1 MPNMGPS
8 SFSPFAFVIG
18 GLSSIRSFQRVFS
31 RGILALFAAQLVHFF
46 APASWPLTRFNNLAA
61 ALGVLFVLF
70 AVLAWLRYDGLKI
83 PHAKLPRMKR
93 KDPPFLT
100 NDIADHLDDDIIL
113 FDDLEKEEQD
123 VCVLLADVLLALVC
137 FALAAVLG

>member
-1 MPNMGPS
+1 MIAWLKEHLHASMTG
-8 SFSPFAFVIG
+8 AFIYK
-18 GLSSIRSFQRVFS
+18 VFS

-100 NDIADHLDDDIIL
+100 NAIADHLDDDIIL
-113 FDDLEKEEQD
+113 FADLGQDETD

>member
-1 MPNMGPS
+1 MIAWLKEHFHASMTR
-8 SFSPFAFVIG
+8 AFIYK
-18 GLSSIRSFQRVFS
+18 VFS
-31 RGILALFAAQLVHFF
+31 RGILTLFAAQLVHFF

-61 ALGVLFVLF
+61 ALGVQFVLF

-100 NDIADHLDDDIIL
+100 NDIADHLDDDVIL
-113 FDDLEKEEQD
+113 FDDLDKEEQD
-123 VCVLLADVLLALVC
+123 VCVLLADVILAVIC
-137 FALAAVLG
+137 FALAAILK

>member
-1 MPNMGPS
+1 MIAWLKNHFHPS
-8 SFSPFAFVIG
+8 MTRALIYK
-18 GLSSIRSFQRVFS
+18 VFS

-61 ALGVLFVLF
+61 ALGILFVLF
-70 AVLAWLRYDGLKI
+70 TVLAWLRYDGLKI
-83 PHAKLPRMKR
+83 PHVKLPRMKR

-123 VCVLLADVLLALVC
+123 VCVLLADILLALVC
-137 FALAAVLG
+137 FVLAAVLI

>member
-1 MPNMGPS
+1 MIKWLKQHFHASMTR
-8 SFSPFAFVIG
+8 ALIYK
-18 GLSSIRSFQRVFS
+18 VFS

-46 APASWPLTRFNNLAA
+46 APPSWPLTRFNNLAA
-61 ALGVLFVLF
+61 VLGILFALF

-83 PHAKLPRMKR
+83 PHVKLPRVKR

-123 VCVLLADVLLALVC
+123 VCVLLADIILAAICFLLAAILK
-137 FALAAVLG
+137 

>member
-1 MPNMGPS
+1 MIAWLKEHFHASMTR
-8 SFSPFAFVIG
+8 AFIYK
-18 GLSSIRSFQRVFS
+18 VFS

-61 ALGVLFVLF
+61 TLGVLFALF